1 MGVSYDR
8 LFLVMRDRNRVEK
21 GQREWKKVN
30 VKGPWMKGAETV
42 RELSLDEWSS
52 YTPLNKRVSGAW
64 FRVVKDD

>member
-1 MGVSYDR
+1 
-8 LFLVMRDRNRVEK
+8 MRDRD
-21 GQREWKKVN
+21 REWKTVK

-52 YTPLNKRVSGAW
+52 YTPLNKRVRGAW